1 MATVDLPRSRAYH
14 DLLEALS
21 QEGCPICQLGQR
33 VAEQYLDR
41 LLYENVNDP
50 GLRER
55 IRAARGLCHR
65 HAWALAEIR
74 GGSLGIALI
83 YRDVLHAVLQETARD
98 AGDERRFLSWPL
110 PSPEGAAQAE
120 RLMPQGP
127 CPACAQQEEMERIY
141 LHELL
146 RHLDDPRLRQ
156 AYLAS
161 AGVCLPHLRRALRL
175 MEGDAQ
181 RQALLDVQRA
191 IWQRLLAELDEF
203 IRKNDYRFRGEGF
216 GPEGDSWLRA
226 LASIS
231 GNR

>member
-1 MATVDLPRSRAYH
+1 MTAGDSVRSRAYH

-21 QEGCPICQLGQR
+21 QEGCPLCRLGQC

-55 IRAARGLCHR
+55 IRVARGLCHR
-65 HAWALAEIR
+65 HAWALTEIR
-74 GGSLGIALI
+74 GSGLGIALI
-83 YRDVLHAVLQETARD
+83 YRDVLHTVLQELARD
-98 AGDERRFLSWPL
+98 AGDEKRFLSWSL
-110 PSPEGAAQAE
+110 SSSEGVAQAD

-141 LHELL
+141 LHALL
-146 RHLDDPRLRQ
+146 RHLDDARLQTAFAGSSGLCLSHLRQ
-156 AYLAS
+156 A
-161 AGVCLPHLRRALRL
+161 LRQA
-175 MEGDAQ
+175 EDNAQ
-181 RQALLDVQRA
+181 RKALLDLQGA
-191 IWQRLLAELDEF
+191 IWQQLLAELTEF